1 MAIGQIPFAELRN
14 PSIRDLASYVTR
26 GPSPD
31 DLAAL
36 EQLRAVRNSGLIPSN
51 KWFNPNAGR
60 GLPRGSAA
68 SVVRGNL
75 LGAEP
80 STTTGLLPREAYRQ
94 AIQPQ
99 VSSIQ
104 EGVAQAALGRR
115 PPTPNPAFL
124 NTQPTQF
131 SQIPGGNTVAAQA
144 LGRTPPAPPSAA
156 GPTPFPPS
164 QATPTINSVIEGPA
178 ALSNN
183 ANLPSWLR
191 LSGGGSGTVADAFNL
206 GTPGA
211 SGLGRLKGTLGPRI
225 TTGLIPGT
233 VQNAV
238 ESIVGKAEP
247 GSLGE
252 RVVNN
257 TVRPATAMG
266 FATGNPLLAAA
277 AGAGGALNTLQNNVA
292 DKQAKDIEENT
303 GIPSW
308 LTEIG
313 QNAMWGLSNGGAG
326 KNSIGEAVLGG
337 INKLFGGDNAD
348 GSSGDAQAQES
359 QTPAAPART
368 YTQRDLTSLL
378 NNTGVNDQYKS
389 QLIGEYNTALA
400 IARDNPP
407 TIPAS
412 SFVAE
417 GSKEANGLKA
427 GATIPQDDG
436 TEITVVPKDRKAEID
451 NAGGYTLTDEELQAA
466 AYQSVA
472 DMIPAIRQQQQQDE
486 DFLLQTT
493 ALQAALSPYISQ
505 IQAGYANTP
514 AYDYLSQAASGLGP
528 AAQNYANVA
537 RDSQAGLAQGYA
549 AQLASIPAQLAM
561 ARAMESR
568 GAQSA
573 YQSQYDNSLRSAQ
586 IQAQLRQDYPEL
598 FNSGGGGDNGSIS
611 LSP

>member
-1 MAIGQIPFAELRN
+1 MAFGQIPFSELRN

-26 GPSPD
+26 GGPSPED
-31 DLAAL
+31 IAAL
-36 EQLRAVRNSGLIPSN
+36 EQLRAVRNSGLIPSS

-60 GLPRGSAA
+60 GVPANPAA

-115 PPTPNPAFL
+115 PPTVNPSFI
-124 NTQPTQF
+124 NTQPTQL
-131 SQIPGGNTVAAQA
+131 SQIPGGETIAAQA
-144 LGRTPPAPPSAA
+144 LGRRPPAPPSG
-156 GPTPFPPS
+156 GPAPFPPS

-178 ALSNN
+178 ALTNN
-183 ANLPSWLR
+183 TNLPSWLR

-211 SGLGRLKGTLGPRI
+211 SGFSRFKGTLGPRI

-233 VQNAV
+233 VQTAV
-238 ESIVGKAEP
+238 EQLVGKAQP

-257 TVRPATAMG
+257 TVRPATAAG
-266 FATGNPLLAAA
+266 FATGNPLIAAA
-277 AGAGGALNTLQNNVA
+277 AGAGGAQNTLQNNIA
-292 DKQAKDIEENT
+292 DQQAADMEANT

-313 QNAMWGLSNGGAG
+313 QNAMWGLSKGGAG

-337 INKLFGGDNAD
+337 INKLFGGDNAN

-378 NNTGVNDQYKS
+378 NNTGVNDQYKR
-389 QLIGEYNTALA
+389 QLVGEYNTALA

-412 SFVAE
+412 NFVAE
-417 GSKEANGLKA
+417 GDKAANGLKA

-451 NAGGYTLTDEELQAA
+451 NAGGYTLTDDELQAA

-472 DMIPAIRQQQQQDE
+472 QMIPAIRQQQQQDE

-505 IQAGYANTP
+505 IQEGYANAP
-514 AYDYLSQAASGLGP
+514 GYDYLSQAAAGLGP

-561 ARAMESR
+561 ARALESR
-568 GAQSA
+568 GSQAA

-586 IQAQLRQDYPEL
+586 IQAQLRQDYPQL
-598 FNSGGGGDNGSIS
+598 FNSGGQNDTNSIS